1 MKIIFD
7 ARMYGLEHAGI
18 GRYILNLIRQI
29 KNEKLKIK
37 NLEITL
43 LIRKKNLKEI
53 SQKFGGVFKIL
64 VCDVSHYSL
73 KEQFAVLLQ
82 LIKLKPDLVH
92 FPHFNIP
99 VFYPGRFV
107 VTIHDLIKHTSKG
120 METTTRAPLAYWFKY
135 LGYRGVFSQAVKRA
149 VKIIVPSMTVKDEL
163 IKTYHLPEEKIEV
176 IYEGVEEK
184 FKIKNEKLK
193 MTIQN
198 AKILDKYDIKRPFI
212 IYTGSLYPHKNVER
226 LVKAIICLNDSNH
239 FNKVIRLVVVCARN
253 VFYER
258 FKKRV
263 KEMKGERL
271 IKFLGFVP
279 DEDLAILYKQAEAF
293 IFPSLSEGFGLPGLE
308 AMACGL
314 PVVCSDIAVFRE
326 IYGEAACYFDAL
338 DFRDMAKKIEM
349 VIKNSKIRKGL
360 IKNGF
365 EKIKKYSWEK
375 MAKKTLEVYENSL
388 CI

>member
-1 MKIIFD
+1 MKIVFD

-18 GRYILNLIRQI
+18 GRYILNLIHQI
-29 KNEKLKIK
+29 KNEKLKMK

-73 KEQFAVLLQ
+73 KEQFAILLQ

-99 VFYPGRFV
+99 IFYPGRFV

-120 METTTRAPLAYWFKY
+120 RETTTRTPLAYWFKY

-149 VKIIVPSMTVKDEL
+149 VKIIVPSMAVKDEL
-163 IKTYHLPEEKIEV
+163 RKTYHLPEEKIEV
-176 IYEGVEEK
+176 IYEGVGDE
-184 FKIKNEKLK
+184 FKIKDKKNFLVKEKVLG
-193 MTIQN
+193 
-198 AKILDKYDIKRPFI
+198 KYKLEKPFV

-226 LVKAIICLNDSNH
+226 LLRAIICLNDSNH
-239 FNKVIRLVVVCARN
+239 FNKIIRLVVVCARN

-258 FKKRV
+258 FKNKV
-263 KEMKGERL
+263 KEMKVERL
-271 IKFLGFVP
+271 VKFLGFVP

-338 DFRDMAKKIEM
+338 DFRDMAQKIEM
-349 VIKNSKIRKGL
+349 VIKNSKIREGL

-365 EKIKKYSWEK
+365 ERIKKYSWEK
-375 MAKKTLEVYENSL
+375 MAKKTLEVYESSF